1 MSEATDAK
9 PEDIVQINRRI
20 GGRDMSLNAPV
31 SDAEGALEYQD
42 TLVTDQPSPEA
53 TLAEFENSKFRRELF
68 VNALEGL
75 KDRERH
81 IFTERKLRDEPA
93 TLQELGQFYG
103 LSRERI
109 RQIEAKAMSHV
120 ESYVRQ
126 AALDDEAVRAS
137 VFSAHS

>member
-1 MSEATDAK
+1 M
-9 PEDIVQINRRI
+9 
-20 GGRDMSLNAPV
+20 
-31 SDAEGALEYQD
+31 
-42 TLVTDQPSPEA
+42 
-53 TLAEFENSKFRRELF
+53 ENSKFRRELF

-93 TLQELGQFYG
+93 TLQELGEFYG

-126 AALDDEAVRAS
+126 AALDDEAYRAS
-137 VFSAHS
+137 VLSAHS

>member
-1 MSEATDAK
+1 
-9 PEDIVQINRRI
+9 
-20 GGRDMSLNAPV
+20 MSLNAPI
-31 SDAEGALEYQD
+31 SDVDGALEYQD

-53 TLAEFENSKFRRELF
+53 VVADFENREFRRELF

-81 IFTERKLRDEPA
+81 IFTERKLKDEPA
-93 TLQELGQFYG
+93 TLEELGQFYG

-120 ESYVRQ
+120 DRMCDKLRRKMMRFGLPFFQ
-126 AALDDEAVRAS
+126 PKHNNIALV
-137 VFSAHS
+137 